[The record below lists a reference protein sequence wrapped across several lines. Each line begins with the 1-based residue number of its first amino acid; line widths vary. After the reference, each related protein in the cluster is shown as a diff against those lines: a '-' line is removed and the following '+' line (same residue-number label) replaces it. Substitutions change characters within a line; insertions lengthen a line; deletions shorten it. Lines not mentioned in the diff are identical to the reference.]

1 MKNSVSKHLI
11 SLLTATILALCLT
24 IPAFAHSTPDIKEHW
39 AAKEIGEWLHNGYV
53 STYDD
58 GSFKPDAPITRA
70 EFVAII
76 NKAFHYTEK
85 KDIAFSDV
93 DGHDPSADDFSIA
106 SAAGYINGYEDGT
119 IRPNAAITRLE
130 AAAVI
135 SKIAKLDAAG
145 HEKIHAFKDYAD
157 IAKWGVGYA
166 NAAIGS
172 GCLTGYPDSTFRPGR
187 TITRAEAVVTLY
199 RVAAAAAGAGSDIGT
214 GSSSGEYNA
223 AGGHG
228 AANENNKTTGIPA
241 SDSAAPEIGSSSGH
255 DATGHSESGK

>member
-93 DGHDPSADDFSIA
+93 DGDDPSADDFSIA

-119 IRPNAAITRLE
+119 IRPNAVITRLE

-166 NAAIGS
+166 NAAIG
-172 GCLTGYPDSTFRPGR
+172 
-187 TITRAEAVVTLY
+187 
-199 RVAAAAAGAGSDIGT
+199 T
-214 GSSSGEYNA
+214 GSSSGEHNA

-255 DATGHSESGK
+255 DTTGHSESGK